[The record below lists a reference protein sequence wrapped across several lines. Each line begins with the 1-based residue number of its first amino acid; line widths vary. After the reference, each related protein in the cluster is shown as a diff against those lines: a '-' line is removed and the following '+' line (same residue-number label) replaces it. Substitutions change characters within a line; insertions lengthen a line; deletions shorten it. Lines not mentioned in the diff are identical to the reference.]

1 MMLTKEKIINSSKIK
16 TYYKK
21 PLNKMKKT
29 LFAIA
34 IVSGLFVAGNTVIL
48 SSDVVKTSNLVKEK
62 IEYYN
67 NLNSYN
73 NFYKAM
79 EAVPYTENDFKKDLS
94 LFEYLYVNNNAV
106 SDVVFETEK
115 VGFYNFTEMKLKYSD
130 RQEFFP
136 QFLKETSSMN
146 YSDNNNDYNPYK
158 KIGIYKELLNDKH
171 NIIEGTVI
179 SAIALTD
186 EKVKELEEKLS
197 KKYNK
202 NVTLENKVDESILG
216 GVLVRLGN
224 TQIDGSVKT
233 RLDNIKDQ
241 LSQVIS

>member
-1 MMLTKEKIINSSKIK
+1 MIDIIANRYAEALFELSEEENITKEIYNELNNVVDILKNNKDLDNVLKS
-16 TYYKK
+16 
-21 PLNKMKKT
+21 PLVAKSEKVQLIET
-29 LFAIA
+29 LF
-34 IVSGLFVAGNTVIL
+34 NT
-48 SSDVVKTSNLVKEK
+48 K
-62 IEYYN
+62 INN
-67 NLNSYN
+67 NLKN
-73 NFYKAM
+73 
-79 EAVPYTENDFKKDLS
+79 
-94 LFEYLYVNNNAV
+94 
-106 SDVVFETEK
+106 
-115 VGFYNFTEMKLKYSD
+115 
-130 RQEFFP
+130 
-136 QFLKETSSMN
+136 FLKILVEKGRISSLK
-146 YSDNNNDYNPYK
+146 S
-158 KIGIYKELLNDKH
+158 IELTFKELLNDKH

-179 SAIALTD
+179 SAILLTD